1 MRCYERIRMLR
12 EDRGLSQT
20 QIALYLHINQKTY
33 SDYELENIRI
43 PVERLIML
51 AEFYDVSLDYIT
63 GASDEKK
70 SFPQIGRASC
80 RERV

>member
-33 SDYELENIRI
+33 SDYEIGKTRI
-43 PVERLIML
+43 PIDRLIVL
-51 AEFYDVSLDYIT
+51 ARFYNVSMDYIC
-63 GASDEKK
+63 GISGIKK
-70 SFPQIGRASC
+70 SFPTR
-80 RERV
+80 

>member
-20 QIALYLHINQKTY
+20 QIAPYLHINQKTY

-70 SFPQIGRASC
+70 SFPRS
-80 RERV
+80 

>member
-33 SDYELENIRI
+33 SDYELENIRL

-70 SFPQIGRASC
+70 SFPRS
-80 RERV
+80 

>member
-43 PVERLIML
+43 PV
-51 AEFYDVSLDYIT
+51 DVSLDYIT

-70 SFPQIGRASC
+70 SFPRS
-80 RERV
+80 